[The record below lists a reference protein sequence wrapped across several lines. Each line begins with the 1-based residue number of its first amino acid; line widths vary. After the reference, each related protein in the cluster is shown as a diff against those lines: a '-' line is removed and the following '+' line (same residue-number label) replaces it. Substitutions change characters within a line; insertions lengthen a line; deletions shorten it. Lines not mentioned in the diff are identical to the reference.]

1 MAKQFKYADPR
12 DPRSQL
18 SIARRLRIVPEPA
31 PEPAPDPEAIAR
43 ASRMRPIWPRISA
56 PVDPIATHE
65 RAALASFLRRDFADI
80 TDLRGLARAVRTT
93 N

>member
-1 MAKQFKYADPR
+1 MTA
-12 DPRSQL
+12 L
-18 SIARRLRIVPEPA
+18 ARRLRIVRSTPKPV
-31 PEPAPDPEAIAR
+31 AR
-43 ASRMRPIWPRISA
+43 KPGTWPRLSA

-80 TDLRGLARAVRTT
+80 TDLRALARAVRS